1 MNTSLQ
7 KLRKFALASSV
18 CAIVSLFIG
27 GIMLDTIGFVLGY
40 YSYSKVKQVRTGNP
54 EDPYTQ
60 AVFRLARN
68 SLWFCVIAAVLNL
81 LAAFILLS
89 AAMDGFLETG
99 TSSVF

>member
-7 KLRKFALASSV
+7 KLRRFAIASSL

-27 GIMLDTIGFVLGY
+27 GTVLDLIGFVLGY
-40 YSYSKVKQVRTGNP
+40 HSYSKVKQVRNDNP

-81 LAAFILLS
+81 LAAFVLLPS
-89 AAMDGFLETG
+89 MMGDFSETS
-99 TSSVF
+99 TSSAF